1 MMAITMLTTK
11 IHELF
16 QWVINFIFPW
26 NNGWM
31 AGVLQYQV
39 VKIQPE
45 RAKKVSTRYKSTG

>member
-1 MMAITMLTTK
+1 MMAITMLTVK
-11 IHELF
+11 IYELF
-16 QWVINFIFPW
+16 QRVINVIFPR

-39 VKIQPE
+39 AKIRPE